1 MTGWLDHLVI
11 GPILLPLVVSAGMLL
26 IDERR
31 RRVKAVLSV
40 GTLVLIMGMAGL
52 LVHQSAT
59 GGPDGGD
66 LARVYRLG
74 DWAAPY
80 GIVLVADRLST
91 LMLALTGVLATC
103 ALVFS
108 LARWDR
114 AGPRFHALLLLLV
127 MGVNGALLTGDLF
140 NLFVFFEIMLAASY
154 ALVLHGSGETRVRSG
169 LGYIA
174 VNLTAS
180 LLLLIGVALV
190 YGLTG
195 TLNMAD
201 LASRVPDIA
210 RDDRGLFLL
219 ACGMMAMAF
228 LTKAA
233 AWPLGFWLVPTYT
246 AASAPAAAVL
256 AILSKI
262 GVYVVLRLGTLLFAD
277 GSGDLAGFGREWLLV
292 SGLATL
298 AFGMLGL
305 LSARSLAVAA
315 AFGVMV
321 SSGTLLAVYGGA
333 GPPAL
338 GAALFYLVGSTLAC
352 AALFLVAEILERGR
366 DAGTGAEAAV
376 FEDEYRDPFDD
387 TERNE
392 PGLIIPTSVAALGG
406 AVVLSGLMIAGLPPL
421 AGFAGKVAMMQAL
434 AVRDDPGAWTL
445 VGALA
450 ASSLASLIGLSRLG
464 VKSIWTR
471 PEGTPVPVVGMAE
484 FLGIAGLLGAC
495 LVLSILGEAGLA
507 YTAQTAN
514 WLAEPSGYISA
525 VLHGGGR

>member
-1 MTGWLDHLVI
+1 MIGWLDHLII

-31 RRVKAVLSV
+31 RVVKAVLSL

-52 LVHQSAT
+52 LVHQCAT
-59 GGPDGGD
+59 GGPDGSD
-66 LARVYRLG
+66 SSLVYRLG
-74 DWAAPY
+74 NWVAPY

-91 LMLALTGVLATC
+91 LMLALTGVLAAC

-114 AGPRFHALLLLLV
+114 AGPRFHALFLLLV

-154 ALVLHGSGETRVRSG
+154 ALVLHGSGETRVRAG

-180 LLLLIGVALV
+180 LLLLIGVALI

-201 LASRVPDIA
+201 LAERVPDIA
-210 RDDRGLFLL
+210 AADRGLFQL
-219 ACGMMAMAF
+219 ACAIMAMAF

-246 AASAPAAAVL
+246 AASAPAAAAL
-256 AILSKI
+256 AILSKV

-298 AFGMLGL
+298 VFGMMGL

-315 AFGVMV
+315 AFSVMI

-366 DAGTGAEAAV
+366 DAGTGADTAV

-392 PGLIIPTSVAALGG
+392 PGLVIPTSVAALGG
-406 AVVLSGLMIAGLPPL
+406 AVVLCGLMIAGLPPL
-421 AGFAGKVAMMQAL
+421 AGFAGKVAMIQAL
-434 AVRDDPGAWTL
+434 VARDGVGAGIL
-445 VGALA
+445 VGALVL
-450 ASSLASLIGLSRLG
+450 SSLAAVIGLSRLG
-464 VKSIWTR
+464 VQAIWTR
-471 PEGTPVPVVGMAE
+471 PEGTPAPVVGVAE
-484 FLGIAGLLGAC
+484 FLGIAGLLGTC
-495 LVLSILGEAGLA
+495 LILSVLGEAGLA
-507 YTAQTAN
+507 YAAATARE
-514 WLAEPSGYISA
+514 LAAPSGYVAA
-525 VLHGGGR
+525 VLQGGRQ